1 MKSLQRLLCGA
12 LALAVGT
19 MPITAPASAVTLAD
33 GTVYFNHVPDM
44 TINGAYGRTVN
55 APAVYTFTLSVPANA
70 DVGVGRVDIDLGE
83 FGSEYTIDAK
93 KAYVYQVG
101 GDGRRIALRDSA
113 ATASTGP
120 RPTMVSVVLAE
131 PILPGQ
137 SAQVQLL
144 VYNTPRIGGAHL
156 LGVTAYPVGALAHGQ
171 FLGFDRVH
179 VWDN

>member
-1 MKSLQRLLCGA
+1 MKSLQRLLSGA
-12 LALAVGT
+12 LALAIGT
-19 MPITAPASAVTLAD
+19 LSIAVPASAVTLAD

-44 TINGAYGRTVN
+44 TINGAYGRTTN
-55 APAVYTFTLSVPANA
+55 APSVYTFTLSVPANA

-101 GDGRRIALRDSA
+101 GDGRRIALRDGA
-113 ATASTGP
+113 AAASTGP

-156 LGVTAYPVGALAHGQ
+156 LGVTAYPVGEIAHGQ